1 MYIDKDLLW
10 AIIYILAILFLF
22 LGVPRILS
30 KMKQI
35 ADEYEQEIN
44 SSKKDDDKQ

>member
-10 AIIYILAILFLF
+10 AIIGILSILFCY
-22 LGVPRILS
+22 LGIPRILS

-35 ADEYEQEIN
+35 ADEYEKEIN
-44 SSKKDDDKQ
+44 SYKKDDDKQ